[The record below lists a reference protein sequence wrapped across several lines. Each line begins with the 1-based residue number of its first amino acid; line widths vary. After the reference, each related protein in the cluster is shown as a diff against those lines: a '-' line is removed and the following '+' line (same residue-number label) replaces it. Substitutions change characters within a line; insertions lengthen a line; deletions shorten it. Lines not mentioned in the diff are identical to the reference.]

1 MSVVVFF
8 VDILEGKDQPTEIG
22 KPDFEAEYGATG
34 GLVMRM
40 TNPLF
45 GTGKAVVKDSGFCV
59 MKGLVGMLS
68 RGVYGTTVIK
78 KKRYWPKYYKGDS
91 IEAFFQDKDVGD
103 VYDVFGD
110 MYVHKYKIHCMN
122 ESDYVV
128 KLFSTH
134 G

>member
-34 GLVMRM
+34 GLMMRM

-45 GTGKAVVKDSGFCV
+45 GTGKTVVKDSGFCV
-59 MKGLVGMLS
+59 IKGLVGMLS

-78 KKRYWPKYYKGDS
+78 KKNIGPSTAREIPLRHSSETRMLGVFMVFLVICMVIITRY
-91 IEAFFQDKDVGD
+91 IV
-103 VYDVFGD
+103 
-110 MYVHKYKIHCMN
+110 
-122 ESDYVV
+122 
-128 KLFSTH
+128 
-134 G
+134 